1 MTDIISVVLPPE
13 KPQQQQQPAVAVVAA
28 TAARKVPA
36 GLRLFATRAGLLH
49 SLVAAEVLSR
59 PVALRD
65 ENLLRETGV

>member
-1 MTDIISVVLPPE
+1 MTDIISVVLPLE
-13 KPQQQQQPAVAVVAA
+13 KPRQQQPAVAVVAA

-49 SLVAAEVLSR
+49 SVVAAEVLSR

-65 ENLLRETGV
+65 ENFSRETGV